1 MSALT
6 VLGKFADPKIIKFL
20 GAGLLNTA
28 FGYTVYAGLL
38 FFNTPYLVAL
48 FFATVAGVIFN
59 YFSFGRMVFDGNGGW
74 LVFGK
79 FVAAY
84 ALIYGV
90 NAALLS
96 GLTNY
101 FLLNP
106 YLGQAICIPLSVV
119 LSWILM
125 NHWVYKND

>member
-1 MSALT
+1 MNAPTL
-6 VLGKFADPKIIKFL
+6 LGKFADPKIIKFL

-28 FGYTVYAGLL
+28 FGYAVYAGLL
-38 FFNTPYLVAL
+38 FFNAPYLAAL
-48 FFATVAGVIFN
+48 FFATIAGVIFN
-59 YFSFGRMVFDGNGGW
+59 YFSFGRMVFDGHGSW

-96 GLTNY
+96 VLTDH

-106 YLGQAICIPLSVV
+106 YLGQAICIPLSVL